1 MKMCTA
7 KKSAR
12 TAMNQ
17 PAQSTPDE
25 SIGQL
30 AIDIRVLGFWS
41 SGCSV
46 AAFSGC
52 RQLLNAETQ

>member
-7 KKSAR
+7 KNSAR
-12 TAMNQ
+12 TATNRL
-17 PAQSTPDE
+17 AQSTPDK

-30 AIDIRVLGFWS
+30 AIDTRVLGFWS
-41 SGCSV
+41 SRRSV